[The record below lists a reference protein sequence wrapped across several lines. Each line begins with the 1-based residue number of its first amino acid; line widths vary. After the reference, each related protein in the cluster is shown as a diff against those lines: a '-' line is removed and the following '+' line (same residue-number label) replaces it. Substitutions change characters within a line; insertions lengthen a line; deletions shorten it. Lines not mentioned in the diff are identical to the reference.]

1 MKQFFAKILK
11 NVFFIFLFLLV
22 FGGVL
27 SLGWPWWVG
36 FFVLTGLCGVL
47 LGVLTLKKIL
57 LRRKEQNFVHQVIQ
71 QDHAYL
77 KTIDQKENKKFQ
89 ELQERWKEAID
100 ILRSSYLKKF
110 GNPLYVLPWYMVIGE
125 SGSGK
130 TTAIKGADLS
140 SPFAEVSK
148 ASSISDT
155 KNCDWWFFEQ
165 AIIIDT
171 AGRYAIPVNEGPD
184 KDEWQK
190 FLSLLSRYRK
200 KEPLNGLVV
209 TIAADKL
216 LKADLVQ
223 LESDGNS
230 IRQRIDELMRVMG
243 ARFPIYLLV
252 TKCDLI
258 EGMSSFCEAL
268 GESGHDQAMG
278 VINDKFSQD
287 IIGFITSRIDAIVLK
302 LKDLRLLLLQK
313 KSRWQKGPSLIFLPE
328 EFEKIKTGLEAF
340 AKGAFQENPF
350 QETALLRGL
359 FFSSGC
365 RQGTPYSHFLNQLG
379 LIQDQEV
386 RPTTNKGI
394 FLHDFFAKILPRDR
408 GLFVPTQRKLEWSRL
423 TKNLGLTGWL
433 AVCIA
438 MCGLLSFSFVK
449 NLKTLRDVSTQ
460 FSRPQI
466 LSGEL
471 LADTILMDRF
481 REAVIKVENQ
491 NRSWWIPRFGLTESI
506 QVENQLK
513 DKYIKQFS
521 NGFLASFDKK
531 MAESITNF
539 STKTP
544 SALIGIQVA
553 HLVKRINLLRAEI
566 DGRSLMDLQAISQPV
581 YDPLLIGSNQTLIP
595 EIRDKISHLYLY
607 SLIWQNDKSRLNQQ
621 MNQLQIWLKHIL
633 TINGQNL
640 NWLAIWAETDTGLK
654 PVLLNDYWQSIEISD
669 QSEPKPATKPERK
682 PERKIAQK
690 EISAAFTT
698 QGKEKIDN
706 FLDEIEA
713 ALFDPLI
720 IARQKQAFKKWYTQE
735 YIKRWYDFAA
745 AFHDGPKYFK
755 DPKNWQQI
763 ATQVGSNKG
772 PYFSLLGDMA
782 EALTVIELKSDSPAW
797 LNLIFEIETLR
808 QEAAFMQTEKSKQA
822 GIFEKAAGKV
832 KSTMARVEKKTGLK
846 TGSRLNQES
855 LLISA
860 KALLT
865 YQEALAK
872 IKEVVFSRNLAFEMG
887 SAIYKD
893 DPVTSKSPFFIAQ
906 NGLNQFKTTVGYHKN
921 KEEVIWHLMQGPFNY
936 FHEFILK
943 ETACYLQNVWE
954 KDVLLEIQDVSAK
967 QDLNRLLM
975 GKDGYALR
983 FVTGVAGPFISR
995 TLRKGYYAKK
1005 VIGKQ
1010 VAFDKSFM
1018 RYLTKGAK
1026 AARPVKESYSV
1037 SVKAYPTDVNK
1048 DAKIKPH
1055 ATILELECAS
1065 KNLRLVNQQYPVGKI
1080 FNWSMQNCGDVL
1092 FQIKVG
1098 NLVLNKKYTGYQA
1111 FPKFLNDFKQG
1122 KRVFF
1127 TNEFSDKALALERMG
1142 IKYITVKYKFTG
1154 HKPVLRLLH
1163 AVPGNIPQQ
1172 ITTCWDP

>member
-1 MKQFFAKILK
+1 MKQLFANILK
-11 NVFFIFLFLLV
+11 IILLIFLFLLVLLLV

-36 FFVLTGLCGVL
+36 FFVLTGLTGLL

-57 LRRKEQNFVHQVIQ
+57 LRRKEQKFVHQVME
-71 QDHAYL
+71 QDQSYL
-77 KTIDQKENKKFQ
+77 KTLNQKEREKSL
-89 ELQERWKEAID
+89 ELQDCWKEAMD
-100 ILRSSYLKKF
+100 ALKSSHLKKH
-110 GNPLYVLPWYMVIGE
+110 GDPLYVLPWYMVIGE

-130 TTAIKGADLS
+130 TSAIKGADLS
-140 SPFAEVSK
+140 SPFAEVGK
-148 ASSISDT
+148 ASGISDT
-155 KNCDWWFFEQ
+155 RNCDWWFFEQ

-171 AGRYAIPVNEGPD
+171 AGRYAIPVNEERD
-184 KDEWQK
+184 KDEWQN
-190 FLSLLSRYRK
+190 FLSLLSRFRK

-216 LKADLVQ
+216 LKPDLAQ
-223 LESDGNS
+223 LEADGNS
-230 IRQRIDELMRVMG
+230 IRQRIDELMRVLG

-258 EGMSSFCEAL
+258 EGMSRFCDAL

-313 KSRWQKGPSLIFLPE
+313 KSRWQKGPSLIFFPE

-365 RQGTPYSHFLNQLG
+365 RQETQYSPG
-379 LIQDQEV
+379 LIQNQEV
-386 RPTTNKGI
+386 SPPTNKGI

-423 TKNLGLTGWL
+423 TKNLGLTAWL
-433 AVCIA
+433 AICIA
-438 MCGLLSFSFVK
+438 LCGLLSFSFVK

-460 FSRPQI
+460 FSRPQV

-481 REAVIKVENQ
+481 REAVISVENQ
-491 NRSWWIPRFGLTESI
+491 NKSWWIPRFGLTESI
-506 QVENQLK
+506 QIENKLK

-521 NGFLASFDKK
+521 NGFLSSFDKK
-531 MAESITNF
+531 MADAITNF

-566 DGRSLMDLQAISQPV
+566 DGRSLMDLQAIPQPV
-581 YDPLLIGSNQTLIP
+581 YDPLLIGSNQILIP

-621 MNQLQIWLKHIL
+621 MNQLQIQLKYIL
-633 TINGQNL
+633 TINGLNL
-640 NWLAIWAETDTGLK
+640 NWLAIWAETATGLK
-654 PVLLNDYWQSIEISD
+654 PVLLNDFWQGIETMP
-669 QSEPKPATKPERK
+669 QPNAQPKNQPEN
-682 PERKIAQK
+682 KIAQNK
-690 EISAAFTT
+690 ISAAFTT
-698 QGKEKIDN
+698 LGKGKIDN
-706 FLDEIEA
+706 FLNKIET

-720 IARQKQAFKKWYTQE
+720 IARQKQAFKKWYTKE
-735 YIKRWYDFAA
+735 YIKSWYEFAA
-745 AFHDGPKYFK
+745 VFPAGRNALKSPERWK
-755 DPKNWQQI
+755 QI
-763 ATQVGSNKG
+763 AKGVGSNKG
-772 PYFSLLGDMA
+772 PYFSLLEDMA
-782 EALTVIELKSDSPAW
+782 KALAVIELKSDSPAW
-797 LNLIFEIETLR
+797 LNLVFEIETLR

-832 KSTMARVEKKTGLK
+832 KSTMAKVEKKTGLK
-846 TGSRLNQES
+846 TPSRLNQES

-860 KALLT
+860 KALLS
-865 YQEALAK
+865 YQEALAQ

-887 SAIYKD
+887 SAIYSD

-906 NGLNQFKTTVGYHKN
+906 NGLNQFKTTIGYHKN
-921 KEEVIWHLMQGPFNY
+921 EEEVIWHLMQGPLNY

-954 KDVLLEIQDVSAK
+954 KEVLLEIQDVSAK

-975 GKDGYALR
+975 GKDGYAVR
-983 FVTGVAGPFISR
+983 FIKGVARPFINR

-1010 VAFDKSFM
+1010 VAFNKSFM
-1018 RYLTKGAK
+1018 GYLTKGAK
-1026 AARPVKESYSV
+1026 AARPIKESYSV

-1065 KNLRLVNQQYPVGKI
+1065 KKLRLVNQQYPVGKI

-1098 NLVLNKKYTGYQA
+1098 NLILTKKYTGYQA

-1122 KRVFF
+1122 KRIFF
-1127 TNEFSDKALALERMG
+1127 TSEFSDKSLALERMG
-1142 IKYITVKYKFTG
+1142 IKYITVKYKFKG

-1172 ITTCWDP
+1172 ITICWDF